1 MDDLLEIAQTKGL
14 EAQRP
19 AAVVAEAAPA
29 AAEAPDV
36 APPVA
41 AHAPRE
47 PAAEQPA
54 PADDHVHP
62 EEAAPQDDLM

>member
-1 MDDLLEIAQTKGL
+1 MKGL

-19 AAVVAEAAPA
+19 AAVAAEAAPA
-29 AAEAPDV
+29 AAEAPHV

-41 AHAPRE
+41 AHALME

-54 PADDHVHP
+54 PAEDHVHP
-62 EEAAPQDDLM
+62 EEAAPEEDVI